1 VKTSANGV
9 ALLFALPLLLGTTW
23 VWGQQSPGTEQ
34 PVLTTA
40 KNRRPT
46 PPWQIKIGGVIY
58 AVELVREV
66 PGAGD
71 GFGFY
76 GRTCDATAQQR
87 GSCEVNNHIYL
98 EVGRPLIQEQ
108 TTLLHEIQHAILG
121 IDKSAKKTT
130 YHHFIYELSPKLLEL
145 LQDNPGLYRYLT
157 ATESK

>member
-1 VKTSANGV
+1 MKTSANGV
-9 ALLFALPLLLGTTW
+9 ALLIALPLLLGTTW
-23 VWGQQSPGTEQ
+23 VWQQSPETEQ

-46 PPWQIKIGGVIY
+46 PPTQIKIGGVIY

-76 GRTCDATAQQR
+76 GRTCDTTAQQR

-130 YHHFIYELSPKLLEL
+130 YHHFVYELSPKLLEL